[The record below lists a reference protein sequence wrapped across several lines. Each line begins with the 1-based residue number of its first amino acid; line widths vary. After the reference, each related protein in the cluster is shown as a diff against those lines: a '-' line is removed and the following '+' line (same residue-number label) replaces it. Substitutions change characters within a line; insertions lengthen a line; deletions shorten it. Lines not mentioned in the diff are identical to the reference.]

1 MENKFIIVVVITLLL
16 IALGQL
22 MKVYDLASRSRGD
35 RSEEKVTKGE
45 NIFNAN
51 LFLVFMVAYFA
62 FIIWLIIKF
71 GMNGGMFEAAS
82 EHGQQIDS
90 LLLFNWWII
99 LPVFILKFHLFSE
112 NLYYLFFL
120 GSIIIEKIVKHYFL
134 HTLIN

>member
-71 GMNGGMFEAAS
+71 GMNGGMFGIKAFGPREPCS
-82 EHGQQIDS
+82 PF
-90 LLLFNWWII
+90 LLQSYIGC
-99 LPVFILKFHLFSE
+99 HLSD
-112 NLYYLFFL
+112 FFL
-120 GSIIIEKIVKHYFL
+120 YSIIKLQTMLLSSSTDI
-134 HTLIN
+134 